1 MYSLHH
7 KAFKGSLALLF
18 TLTSSLSVV
27 AQLDRSVQP
36 EPKSAPK
43 IQLEEP
49 QTFILSNGLKVLVV
63 ENHKLPRV
71 RIQLLL
77 DNPPVLEGE
86 KAGVSELTGALL
98 GKGSSNIDKDAFNE
112 EVDFLGASISF
123 SGLSAFA
130 STLSR
135 YFPRILEL
143 MAEAALNPN
152 FSQEE
157 FEKEKERFIEGLRS
171 EEKDVS
177 AVARRVQTALAYGTT
192 HPYGEFVSIES
203 LEKVTLQDVSDFYAR
218 YFSPD
223 NAYLVLIGDLDVQ
236 SAKKLIKDHFKGWKA
251 TLKKGPNYSEA
262 SNLTE
267 PTINFV
273 DMPNA
278 VQSEIVVQNLV
289 SLKMSDPDYIPV
301 LIANQILGGG
311 AEGRLFLNLREDK
324 GYTYGSYSSV
334 GTDKY
339 SNARFRAS
347 AQVRNVVTDSAVV
360 EILSEIQR
368 IGAERVSEV
377 DLKNAKEKY
386 KGSFV
391 RSLERP
397 ETVANFALNIETQG
411 LSTDFYENYL
421 SRIDAVTAEEVQRVA
436 QKYFK
441 TDQARIVVVGKGSEV
456 LPALEKMEFNSNPV
470 KVNYFDKF
478 AAAIERPEFKI
489 EVPEGVSATSVL
501 NTYLDKIGGT
511 AAATAVNTFAI
522 TYGASVQ
529 GMNLQLVVTQSAA
542 DEFTQEMKMMGNV
555 MQRTVIN
562 ATEAFMEAQGQK
574 IPLDD
579 AQKKSFADD
588 AALISELVWLNDST
602 VKLNLMGIELVDDR
616 QAFVV
621 QVNDNRT
628 AYYDTETG
636 LKIKQVTTQ
645 EMQGQSITQAT
656 SFGDYKEVSGL
667 LIPHVVS
674 QNLGPQTVDFTIE
687 LAEIKVN

>member
-1 MYSLHH
+1 MDSFQH
-7 KAFKGSLALLF
+7 KAFKGSLVLLF
-18 TLTSSLSVV
+18 TLMSSWSLM
-27 AQLDRSVQP
+27 AQIDRSIQP
-36 EPKSAPK
+36 QPKAAPK
-43 IQLEEP
+43 IQLEDP
-49 QTFILSNGLKVLVV
+49 QTFTLSNGLKVLVV

-86 KAGVSELTGALL
+86 KAGVSSLTGALL
-98 GKGSSNIDKDAFNE
+98 GKGSSNISKDDYNE
-112 EVDFLGASISF
+112 EVDFLGATISF
-123 SGLSAFA
+123 SGQSAFA

-157 FEKEKERFIEGLRS
+157 FEKEKERFIENLRS

-177 AVARRVQTALAYGTT
+177 AVARRVQSALAYGTA

-203 LEKVTLQDVSDFYAR
+203 LEKVTLEDVSNFYAR

-223 NAYLVLIGDLDVQ
+223 NAYLVLIGDLDVKT
-236 SAKKLIKDHFKGWKA
+236 AKKLVKTHFKDWSSK
-251 TLKKGPNYSEA
+251 LQNGPSYSEA
-262 SNLTE
+262 TNLAE

-347 AQVRNVVTDSAVV
+347 AQVRNAVTDSAVV
-360 EILSEIQR
+360 EILSEIKK
-368 IGAERVSEV
+368 IGTERVSEV

-411 LSTDFYENYL
+411 LSADFYENYL
-421 SRIDAVTAEEVQRVA
+421 SRIDAVTAEEVQGRSSPNCGSR
-436 QKYFK
+436 K
-441 TDQARIVVVGKGSEV
+441 GKRS
-456 LPALEKMEFNSNPV
+456 
-470 KVNYFDKF
+470 
-478 AAAIERPEFKI
+478 
-489 EVPEGVSATSVL
+489 TSC
-501 NTYLDKIGGT
+501 
-511 AAATAVNTFAI
+511 
-522 TYGASVQ
+522 S
-529 GMNLQLVVTQSAA
+529 
-542 DEFTQEMKMMGNV
+542 
-555 MQRTVIN
+555 
-562 ATEAFMEAQGQK
+562 
-574 IPLDD
+574 
-579 AQKKSFADD
+579 
-588 AALISELVWLNDST
+588 
-602 VKLNLMGIELVDDR
+602 
-616 QAFVV
+616 
-621 QVNDNRT
+621 
-628 AYYDTETG
+628 
-636 LKIKQVTTQ
+636 
-645 EMQGQSITQAT
+645 
-656 SFGDYKEVSGL
+656 
-667 LIPHVVS
+667 
-674 QNLGPQTVDFTIE
+674 
-687 LAEIKVN
+687 

>member
-1 MYSLHH
+1 MDSFQH
-7 KAFKGSLALLF
+7 KAFKGSLVLLF
-18 TLTSSLSVV
+18 TLMSSWSLM
-27 AQLDRSVQP
+27 AQIDRSIQP
-36 EPKSAPK
+36 QPKAAPK
-43 IQLEEP
+43 IQLEDP
-49 QTFILSNGLKVLVV
+49 QTFTLSNGLKVLVV

-86 KAGVSELTGALL
+86 KAGVSSLTGALL
-98 GKGSSNIDKDAFNE
+98 GKGSSNISKDDFNE
-112 EVDFLGASISF
+112 EVDFLGATISF
-123 SGLSAFA
+123 SGQSAFA

-157 FEKEKERFIEGLRS
+157 FEKEKERFIENLRS

-177 AVARRVQTALAYGTT
+177 AVARRVQSALAYGTA

-203 LEKVTLQDVSDFYAR
+203 LEKVTLEDVSNFYAR

-223 NAYLVLIGDLDVQ
+223 NAYLVLIGDLDVKT
-236 SAKKLIKDHFKGWKA
+236 AKKLVKTHFKDWSSK
-251 TLKKGPNYSEA
+251 LQNGPSYSEA
-262 SNLTE
+262 TNLAE

-347 AQVRNVVTDSAVV
+347 AQVRNAVTDSAVV
-360 EILSEIQR
+360 EILSEIKK
-368 IGAERVSEV
+368 IGTERVSEV

-411 LSTDFYENYL
+411 LSADFYENYL

-441 TDQARIVVVGKGSEV
+441 VDQARIVVVGKGSEV
-456 LPALEKMEFNSNPV
+456 LPALEKMQFDSTPL
-470 KVNYFDKF
+470 KVAYFDKF
-478 AAAIERPEFKI
+478 AAAIDRPEFKI
-489 EVPEGVSATSVL
+489 ELPEGVTAASVL
-501 NTYLDKIGGT
+501 NTYLEAIGGRE
-511 AAATAVNTFAI
+511 AASAVKTFAI

-529 GMNLQLVVTQSAA
+529 GMNLQLVVGQSAA
-542 DEFTQEMKMMGNV
+542 NEFTQEMKMMGNV
-555 MQRTVIN
+555 MQRTVITE
-562 ATEAFMEAQGQK
+562 TEAFMEAQGQK

-579 AQKKSFADD
+579 TQKKTVAED
-588 AALISELVWLNDST
+588 AALVSELLWLTNPNAEMS
-602 VKLNLMGIELVDDR
+602 LIGIEMVDDR
-616 QAFVV
+616 PTYAVKV
-621 QVNDNRT
+621 SENRV

-636 LKIKQVTTQ
+636 LKLKQVTTQ
-645 EMQGQSITQAT
+645 EMQGQTISQST
-656 SFGDYKEVSGL
+656 SFGEYKEVSGL

-687 LAEIKVN
+687 EAKIN

>member
-1 MYSLHH
+1 MNSFQH
-7 KAFKGSLALLF
+7 KAFKGSLVLLF
-18 TLTSSLSVV
+18 TLMSSWSLM
-27 AQLDRSVQP
+27 AQIDRSIQP
-36 EPKSAPK
+36 QPKAAPK
-43 IQLEEP
+43 IQLEDP
-49 QTFILSNGLKVLVV
+49 QTFTLSNGLKVLIV

-86 KAGVSELTGALL
+86 KAGVSSLTGALL
-98 GKGSSNIDKDAFNE
+98 GKGSSNISKDDYNE
-112 EVDFLGASISF
+112 EVDFLGATISF
-123 SGLSAFA
+123 SGQSAFA

-157 FEKEKERFIEGLRS
+157 FEKEKERFIENLRS

-177 AVARRVQTALAYGTT
+177 AVARRVQSALAYGTA

-203 LEKVTLQDVSDFYAR
+203 LEKVTLEDVSNFYAR

-223 NAYLVLIGDLDVQ
+223 NAYLVLIGDLDVKT
-236 SAKKLIKDHFKGWKA
+236 AKKLVKTHFKDWSSK
-251 TLKKGPNYSEA
+251 LQNGPSYSEA
-262 SNLTE
+262 TNLAE

-334 GTDKY
+334 GTDRY

-347 AQVRNVVTDSAVV
+347 AQVRNAVTDSAVV
-360 EILSEIQR
+360 EILSEIKK
-368 IGAERVSEV
+368 IGTERVSEV

-411 LSTDFYENYL
+411 LSADFYENYL

-441 TDQARIVVVGKGSEV
+441 VDQARIVVVGKGSEV
-456 LPALEKMEFNSNPV
+456 LPALEKMQFDSTPL
-470 KVNYFDKF
+470 KVAYFDKF
-478 AAAIERPEFKI
+478 AAAIDRPEFKI
-489 EVPEGVSATSVL
+489 ELPEGVTAASVL
-501 NTYLDKIGGT
+501 NAYLEAIGGRE
-511 AAATAVNTFAI
+511 AAAAVKTFAI

-529 GMNLQLVVTQSAA
+529 GMNLQLVVGQSAA
-542 DEFTQEMKMMGNV
+542 NEFTQEMKMMGNV
-555 MQRTVIN
+555 MQRTVITE
-562 ATEAFMEAQGQK
+562 TEAFMEAQGQK

-579 AQKKSFADD
+579 TQKKTVAED
-588 AALISELVWLNDST
+588 AALVSELLWLTNPNAEMSLT
-602 VKLNLMGIELVDDR
+602 GIELVDDR
-616 QAFVV
+616 PTYAVKV
-621 QVNDNRT
+621 SENRV

-636 LKIKQVTTQ
+636 LKLKQVTTQ
-645 EMQGQSITQAT
+645 EMQGQTISQST

-687 LAEIKVN
+687 EAKIN

>member
-1 MYSLHH
+1 MYSFQH
-7 KAFKGSLALLF
+7 KAFKGSLVLLF
-18 TLTSSLSVV
+18 TLMSSWSLI
-27 AQLDRSVQP
+27 AQIDRSVQP
-36 EPKSAPK
+36 QPKSAPK
-43 IQLEEP
+43 IQLEDP
-49 QTFILSNGLKVLVV
+49 QTFTLSNGLKVLVV

-71 RIQLLL
+71 RVQLLL

-86 KAGVSELTGALL
+86 KAGVSSLTGALL
-98 GKGSSNIDKDAFNE
+98 GKGSSNISKDDFNE
-112 EVDFLGASISF
+112 EVDFLGATISF
-123 SGLSAFA
+123 SGQSAFA

-143 MAEAALNPN
+143 MAEAAFNPN

-157 FEKEKERFIEGLRS
+157 FEKEKERFIENLRS

-177 AVARRVQTALAYGTT
+177 AVARRVQSALAYGTA

-223 NAYLVLIGDLDVQ
+223 NAYLVLIGDLDIKT
-236 SAKKLIKDHFKGWKA
+236 AKKLVKSHFKDWSSK
-251 TLKKGPNYSEA
+251 LQNGPSYSEA
-262 SNLTE
+262 SNLAE

-347 AQVRNVVTDSAVV
+347 AQVRNAVTDSAVV
-360 EILSEIQR
+360 EILSEIKK
-368 IGAERVSEV
+368 IGTERVSEV

-411 LSTDFYENYL
+411 LSADFYENYL
-421 SRIDAVTAEEVQRVA
+421 SRIDVVTAEEVQRLA

-441 TDQARIVVVGKGSEV
+441 VDQARIVVVGKGSEV
-456 LPALEKMEFNSNPV
+456 LPALEKMQFDSKPL
-470 KVNYFDKF
+470 KVTYFDKF
-478 AAAIERPEFKI
+478 AAAIDRPEFKI
-489 EVPEGVSATSVL
+489 ELPEGVNAASVL
-501 NTYLDKIGGT
+501 STYLEAIGGSE
-511 AAATAVNTFAI
+511 AASAVKTFAI

-529 GMNLQLVVTQSAA
+529 GMNLQLVVGQSAA
-542 DEFTQEMKMMGNV
+542 NEFTQEMKMMGNV

-562 ATEAFMEAQGQK
+562 ETEAFMEAQGQK

-579 AQKKSFADD
+579 TQKKSVAED
-588 AALISELVWLNDST
+588 AALVSELVWLNNPNAEMSLT
-602 VKLNLMGIELVDDR
+602 GIEMVDDR
-616 QAFVV
+616 PAYVV
-621 QVNDNRT
+621 KVSEKRV

-636 LKIKQVTTQ
+636 LKLKQVTTQ
-645 EMQGQSITQAT
+645 EMQGQTISQSTL
-656 SFGDYKEVSGL
+656 FGDYKEVSGL

-687 LAEIKVN
+687 EAKIN

>member
-1 MYSLHH
+1 MYSFQH
-7 KAFKGSLALLF
+7 KAFKGSLVLLF
-18 TLTSSLSVV
+18 TLMSSWSLM
-27 AQLDRSVQP
+27 AQIDRSVQP
-36 EPKSAPK
+36 QPKAAPK
-43 IQLEEP
+43 IQLEDP
-49 QTFILSNGLKVLVV
+49 QTFTLSNGLKVLVV

-71 RIQLLL
+71 RVQLLL

-86 KAGVSELTGALL
+86 KAGVSSLTGALL
-98 GKGSSNIDKDAFNE
+98 GKGSSNISKDDFNE
-112 EVDFLGASISF
+112 EVDFLGATISF
-123 SGLSAFA
+123 SGQSAFA

-143 MAEAALNPN
+143 MAEAAFNPN

-157 FEKEKERFIEGLRS
+157 FEKEKERFIENLRS

-177 AVARRVQTALAYGTT
+177 AVARRVQSALAYGTA

-223 NAYLVLIGDLDVQ
+223 NAYLVLIGDLDIKT
-236 SAKKLIKDHFKGWKA
+236 AKKLVKSHFKDWSSK
-251 TLKKGPNYSEA
+251 LQNGPSYSEA
-262 SNLTE
+262 SNLAE

-347 AQVRNVVTDSAVV
+347 AQVRNAVTDSAVV
-360 EILSEIQR
+360 EILNEIKK
-368 IGAERVSEV
+368 IGTERVSEV

-411 LSTDFYENYL
+411 LSADFYENYL

-436 QKYFK
+436 QKYFQV
-441 TDQARIVVVGKGSEV
+441 DQARIVVVGKGSEV
-456 LPALEKMEFNSNPV
+456 LPALEKMQFDSKPL
-470 KVNYFDKF
+470 KVTYFDKF
-478 AAAIERPEFKI
+478 AAAIDRPEFKI
-489 EVPEGVSATSVL
+489 ELPEGVDAASVL
-501 NTYLDKIGGT
+501 SAYLEAIGGSE
-511 AAATAVNTFAI
+511 AASAVKTFAI

-529 GMNLQLVVTQSAA
+529 GMNLQLVVGQSAA
-542 DEFTQEMKMMGNV
+542 NEFTQEMKMMGNV

-562 ATEAFMEAQGQK
+562 ETEAFMEAQGQK

-579 AQKKSFADD
+579 TQKKSVAED
-588 AALISELVWLNDST
+588 AALVSELVWLNNPNAELSLT
-602 VKLNLMGIELVDDR
+602 GIEMVDDR
-616 QAFVV
+616 PAYVV
-621 QVNDNRT
+621 KVSENRV

-636 LKIKQVTTQ
+636 LKLKQVTTQ
-645 EMQGQSITQAT
+645 EMQGQTISQST

-687 LAEIKVN
+687 EAKIN

>member
-1 MYSLHH
+1 MYSFQH
-7 KAFKGSLALLF
+7 KAFKGSLVLLF
-18 TLTSSLSVV
+18 TLMSSWSLM
-27 AQLDRSVQP
+27 AQIDRSVQP
-36 EPKSAPK
+36 QPKAAPK
-43 IQLEEP
+43 IQLEDP
-49 QTFILSNGLKVLVV
+49 QTFTLSNGLKVLVV

-71 RIQLLL
+71 RVQLLL

-86 KAGVSELTGALL
+86 KAGVSSLTGALL
-98 GKGSSNIDKDAFNE
+98 GKGSSNISKDDFNE
-112 EVDFLGASISF
+112 EVDFLGATISF
-123 SGLSAFA
+123 SGQSAFA

-143 MAEAALNPN
+143 MAEAAFNPN

-157 FEKEKERFIEGLRS
+157 FEKEKERFIENLRS

-177 AVARRVQTALAYGTT
+177 AVARRVQSALAYGTA

-223 NAYLVLIGDLDVQ
+223 NAYLVLIGDLDIKT
-236 SAKKLIKDHFKGWKA
+236 AKKLVKSHFKDWSSK
-251 TLKKGPNYSEA
+251 LQNGPSYSEA
-262 SNLTE
+262 SNLAE

-347 AQVRNVVTDSAVV
+347 AQVRNAVTDSAVV
-360 EILSEIQR
+360 EILNEIKK

-411 LSTDFYENYL
+411 LSADFYENYL

-441 TDQARIVVVGKGSEV
+441 VDQARIVVVGKGSEV
-456 LPALEKMEFNSNPV
+456 LPALEKMQFDSKPL
-470 KVNYFDKF
+470 KVTYFDKF
-478 AAAIERPEFKI
+478 AAAIDRPEFKI
-489 EVPEGVSATSVL
+489 ELPEGVDAASVL
-501 NTYLDKIGGT
+501 SAYLEAIGGSE
-511 AAATAVNTFAI
+511 AASAVKTFAI

-529 GMNLQLVVTQSAA
+529 GMNLQLVVGQSAA
-542 DEFTQEMKMMGNV
+542 NEFTQEMKMMGNV

-562 ATEAFMEAQGQK
+562 ETEAFMEAQGQK

-579 AQKKSFADD
+579 TQKKSVAED
-588 AALISELVWLNDST
+588 AALVSELVWLNNPNAELSLT
-602 VKLNLMGIELVDDR
+602 GIEMVDDR
-616 QAFVV
+616 PAYVV
-621 QVNDNRT
+621 KVSENRV

-636 LKIKQVTTQ
+636 LKLKQVTTQ
-645 EMQGQSITQAT
+645 EMQGQTISQAT
-656 SFGDYKEVSGL
+656 SFGEYKEVSGL

-687 LAEIKVN
+687 VAKIN

>member
-1 MYSLHH
+1 MYSFQH
-7 KAFKGSLALLF
+7 KAFKGSLVLLF
-18 TLTSSLSVV
+18 TLMSSWSLM
-27 AQLDRSVQP
+27 AQIDRSVQP
-36 EPKSAPK
+36 QPKAAPK
-43 IQLEEP
+43 IQLEDP
-49 QTFILSNGLKVLVV
+49 QTFTLSNGLKVLVV

-71 RIQLLL
+71 RVQLLL

-86 KAGVSELTGALL
+86 KAGVSSLTGALL
-98 GKGSSNIDKDAFNE
+98 GKGSSNISKDDFNE
-112 EVDFLGASISF
+112 EVDFLGATISF
-123 SGLSAFA
+123 SGQSAFA

-157 FEKEKERFIEGLRS
+157 FEKEKERFIENLRS

-177 AVARRVQTALAYGTT
+177 AVARRVQSALAYGTG

-223 NAYLVLIGDLDVQ
+223 NAYLVLIGDLDVKT
-236 SAKKLIKDHFKGWKA
+236 AKKLVKSHFKNWSSK
-251 TLKKGPNYSEA
+251 LQNGPSYSEA
-262 SNLTE
+262 SNLAE

-289 SLKMSDPDYIPV
+289 SLKMGDPDYIPV

-339 SNARFRAS
+339 SNARFRAT
-347 AQVRNVVTDSAVV
+347 AQVRNAVTDSAVV
-360 EILSEIQR
+360 EILSEIKK
-368 IGAERVSEV
+368 IGTERVSEV

-411 LSTDFYENYL
+411 LSADFYENYL

-441 TDQARIVVVGKGSEV
+441 VDQARIVVVGKGSEV
-456 LPALEKMEFNSNPV
+456 LPALEKMQFDSKPL
-470 KVNYFDKF
+470 KVTYFDKF
-478 AAAIERPEFKI
+478 AAANDRPEFKI
-489 EVPEGVSATSVL
+489 ELPEGVTATSVL
-501 NTYLDKIGGT
+501 STYLEAIGGSE
-511 AAATAVNTFAI
+511 AAAAVKTFAI

-529 GMNLQLVVTQSAA
+529 GMNLQLVVAQSAA
-542 DEFTQEMKMMGNV
+542 NEFTQEMKMMGNV

-562 ATEAFMEAQGQK
+562 ETEAFMEVQGQK
-574 IPLDD
+574 IPLDET
-579 AQKKSFADD
+579 QKKSFAED
-588 AALISELVWLNDST
+588 AALVSELIWLNNAST
-602 VKLNLMGIELVDDR
+602 EISLTGIEMVDDR
-616 QAFVV
+616 PAYVV
-621 QVNDNRT
+621 KVSENRV

-636 LKIKQVTTQ
+636 LKLKQVTTQ
-645 EMQGQSITQAT
+645 EMQGQTISQST

-687 LAEIKVN
+687 EAKIN

>member
-1 MYSLHH
+1 MYSFQH
-7 KAFKGSLALLF
+7 KAFKGSLVLLF
-18 TLTSSLSVV
+18 TLMSSWSLI
-27 AQLDRSVQP
+27 AQIDRSVQP
-36 EPKSAPK
+36 QPKSAPK
-43 IQLEEP
+43 IQLEDP
-49 QTFILSNGLKVLVV
+49 QTFTLSNGLKVLVV

-71 RIQLLL
+71 RVQLLL

-86 KAGVSELTGALL
+86 KAGVSSLTGALL
-98 GKGSSNIDKDAFNE
+98 GKGSSNISKDDFNE
-112 EVDFLGASISF
+112 EVDFLGATISF
-123 SGLSAFA
+123 SGQSAFA

-143 MAEAALNPN
+143 MAEAAFNPN

-157 FEKEKERFIEGLRS
+157 FEKEKERFIENLRS

-177 AVARRVQTALAYGTT
+177 AVARRVQSALAYGTA

-223 NAYLVLIGDLDVQ
+223 NAYLVLIGDLDIKT
-236 SAKKLIKDHFKGWKA
+236 AKKLVKSHFKDWSSK
-251 TLKKGPNYSEA
+251 LQNGPSYSEA
-262 SNLTE
+262 SNLAE

-347 AQVRNVVTDSAVV
+347 AQVRNAVTDSAVV
-360 EILSEIQR
+360 EILSEIKK
-368 IGAERVSEV
+368 IGTERVSEV

-411 LSTDFYENYL
+411 LSADFYENYL

-441 TDQARIVVVGKGSEV
+441 VDQARIVVVGKGSEV
-456 LPALEKMEFNSNPV
+456 LPALEKMQFYSKPL
-470 KVNYFDKF
+470 KVTYFDKF
-478 AAAIERPEFKI
+478 AAAIDRPEFKI
-489 EVPEGVSATSVL
+489 ELPEGVDAASVL
-501 NTYLDKIGGT
+501 SAYLEAIGGSE
-511 AAATAVNTFAI
+511 AASAVKTFAI

-529 GMNLQLVVTQSAA
+529 GMNLQLVVAQSAA
-542 DEFTQEMKMMGNV
+542 AEFTQEMKMMGNV

-562 ATEAFMEAQGQK
+562 ETEAFMEAQGQK

-579 AQKKSFADD
+579 TQKKSVAED
-588 AALISELVWLNDST
+588 AALVSELVWLNNPNAELSLT
-602 VKLNLMGIELVDDR
+602 GIEMVDDR
-616 QAFVV
+616 PAYVV
-621 QVNDNRT
+621 KVSENRV

-636 LKIKQVTTQ
+636 LKLKQVTTQ
-645 EMQGQSITQAT
+645 EMQGQTISQST

-687 LAEIKVN
+687 EAKIN

>member
-1 MYSLHH
+1 MYSFQH
-7 KAFKGSLALLF
+7 KAFKGSLVLLF
-18 TLTSSLSVV
+18 TLMSSWSLI
-27 AQLDRSVQP
+27 AQIDRSVQP
-36 EPKSAPK
+36 QPKAAPK
-43 IQLEEP
+43 IQLEDP
-49 QTFILSNGLKVLVV
+49 QIFTLSNGLKVLVV

-71 RIQLLL
+71 RVQLLL

-86 KAGVSELTGALL
+86 KAGVSSLTGALL
-98 GKGSSNIDKDAFNE
+98 GKGSSNISKDDFNE
-112 EVDFLGASISF
+112 EVDFLGATISF
-123 SGLSAFA
+123 SGQSAFA

-143 MAEAALNPN
+143 MAEAAFNPN

-157 FEKEKERFIEGLRS
+157 FEKEKERFIENLRS

-177 AVARRVQTALAYGTT
+177 AVARRVQSALAYGTA

-223 NAYLVLIGDLDVQ
+223 NAYLVLIGDLDIKT
-236 SAKKLIKDHFKGWKA
+236 AKKLVKSHFKDWSSK
-251 TLKKGPNYSEA
+251 LQNGPSYSEA
-262 SNLTE
+262 SNLAE

-347 AQVRNVVTDSAVV
+347 AQVRNAVTDSAVV
-360 EILSEIQR
+360 EILSEIKK
-368 IGAERVSEV
+368 IGTERVSEV

-411 LSTDFYENYL
+411 LSADFYENYL

-441 TDQARIVVVGKGSEV
+441 VDQARIVVVGKGSEV
-456 LPALEKMEFNSNPV
+456 LPALEKMQFDSKPL
-470 KVNYFDKF
+470 KVTYFDKF
-478 AAAIERPEFKI
+478 AAAIDRPEFKI
-489 EVPEGVSATSVL
+489 ELPEGVDAASVL
-501 NTYLDKIGGT
+501 STYLEAIGGSE
-511 AAATAVNTFAI
+511 AASAVKTFAI

-529 GMNLQLVVTQSAA
+529 GMNLQLVVAQSAA
-542 DEFTQEMKMMGNV
+542 AEFTQEMKMMGNV

-562 ATEAFMEAQGQK
+562 ETEAFMEAQGQK

-579 AQKKSFADD
+579 TQKKSVAED
-588 AALISELVWLNDST
+588 AALVSELVWLNNPNAELSLT
-602 VKLNLMGIELVDDR
+602 GIEMVDDR
-616 QAFVV
+616 PAYVV
-621 QVNDNRT
+621 KVSENRV

-636 LKIKQVTTQ
+636 LKLKQVTTQ
-645 EMQGQSITQAT
+645 EMQGQTISQAT
-656 SFGDYKEVSGL
+656 SFGEYKEVSGL

-687 LAEIKVN
+687 EAKIN

>member
-1 MYSLHH
+1 MYSFQH
-7 KAFKGSLALLF
+7 KAFKGSLVLLF
-18 TLTSSLSVV
+18 TLMSSWSLM
-27 AQLDRSVQP
+27 AQIDRSVQP
-36 EPKSAPK
+36 QPKAAPK
-43 IQLEEP
+43 IQLEDP
-49 QTFILSNGLKVLVV
+49 QTFTLSNGLKVLVV

-71 RIQLLL
+71 RVQLLL

-86 KAGVSELTGALL
+86 KAGVSSLTGALL
-98 GKGSSNIDKDAFNE
+98 GKGSSNISKDDFNE
-112 EVDFLGASISF
+112 EVDFLGATISF
-123 SGLSAFA
+123 SGQSAFA

-157 FEKEKERFIEGLRS
+157 FEKEKERFIENLRS

-177 AVARRVQTALAYGTT
+177 AVARRVQSALAYGTA

-223 NAYLVLIGDLDVQ
+223 NAYLVLIGDLDVKT
-236 SAKKLIKDHFKGWKA
+236 AKKLVKSHFKNWSSK
-251 TLKKGPNYSEA
+251 LQNGPSYSEA
-262 SNLTE
+262 SNLAE

-324 GYTYGSYSSV
+324 GFTYGSYSSV

-347 AQVRNVVTDSAVV
+347 AQVRNAVTDSAVV
-360 EILSEIQR
+360 EILSEIKR
-368 IGAERVSEV
+368 IGTERVSEV

-411 LSTDFYENYL
+411 LSADFYENYL

-436 QKYFK
+436 QKYFQV
-441 TDQARIVVVGKGSEV
+441 DQARIVVVGKGSEV
-456 LPALEKMEFNSNPV
+456 LPALEKMQFDAKPL
-470 KVNYFDKF
+470 KVTYFDKF
-478 AAAIERPEFKI
+478 AAAIDRPEFKI
-489 EVPEGVSATSVL
+489 ELPEGVNAASVL
-501 NTYLDKIGGT
+501 STYLKAIGGSE
-511 AAATAVNTFAI
+511 AAAAVKTFAI

-529 GMNLQLVVTQSAA
+529 GMNLQLVVAQSAA
-542 DEFTQEMKMMGNV
+542 AEFTQEMKMMGNV

-562 ATEAFMEAQGQK
+562 ETEAFMEAQGQK

-579 AQKKSFADD
+579 TQKKSFAED
-588 AALISELVWLNDST
+588 AALVSELVWLNNAST
-602 VKLNLMGIELVDDR
+602 EMSLTGIEMVDER
-616 QAFVV
+616 PAYVV
-621 QVNDNRT
+621 KVSENRV

-636 LKIKQVTTQ
+636 LKLKQVTTQ
-645 EMQGQSITQAT
+645 EMQGQTISQST

-687 LAEIKVN
+687 EAKIN

>member
-1 MYSLHH
+1 MYSFQH
-7 KAFKGSLALLF
+7 KAFKGSLVLLF
-18 TLTSSLSVV
+18 TLMSSWSLI
-27 AQLDRSVQP
+27 AQIDRSVQP
-36 EPKSAPK
+36 QPKSAPK
-43 IQLEEP
+43 IQLEDP
-49 QTFILSNGLKVLVV
+49 QTFTLSNGLKVLVV

-71 RIQLLL
+71 RVQLLL

-86 KAGVSELTGALL
+86 KAGVSSLTGALL
-98 GKGSSNIDKDAFNE
+98 GKGSSNISKDDFNE
-112 EVDFLGASISF
+112 EVDFLGATISF
-123 SGLSAFA
+123 SGQSAFA

-143 MAEAALNPN
+143 MAEAAFNPN

-157 FEKEKERFIEGLRS
+157 FEKEKERFIENLRS
-171 EEKDVS
+171 GEKDVS
-177 AVARRVQTALAYGTT
+177 AVARRVQSALAYGTA

-218 YFSPD
+218 YFSPH
-223 NAYLVLIGDLDVQ
+223 NAYLVLIGDLDVKT
-236 SAKKLIKDHFKGWKA
+236 AKKLVKSHFKDWSSK
-251 TLKKGPNYSEA
+251 LQNGPSYSEA
-262 SNLTE
+262 SNLAE

-347 AQVRNVVTDSAVV
+347 AQVRNAVTDSAVV
-360 EILSEIQR
+360 EILNEIKK

-436 QKYFK
+436 QKYFQV
-441 TDQARIVVVGKGSEV
+441 DQARIVVVGKGSEV
-456 LPALEKMEFNSNPV
+456 LPALEKMQFDAKPL
-470 KVNYFDKF
+470 KVTYFDKF
-478 AAAIERPEFKI
+478 AAAIDRPEFKI
-489 EVPEGVSATSVL
+489 ELPEGVDAASVL
-501 NTYLDKIGGT
+501 SAYLEAIGGSE
-511 AAATAVNTFAI
+511 AASAVKTFAI

-529 GMNLQLVVTQSAA
+529 GMNLQLVVAQSAA
-542 DEFTQEMKMMGNV
+542 AEFTQEMKMMGNV

-562 ATEAFMEAQGQK
+562 ETEAFMEAQGQK

-579 AQKKSFADD
+579 TQKKSFAED
-588 AALISELVWLNDST
+588 AALVSELVWLNNPNAELSLT
-602 VKLNLMGIELVDDR
+602 GIEMVDDR
-616 QAFVV
+616 PAYVV
-621 QVNDNRT
+621 KVSENRV

-636 LKIKQVTTQ
+636 LKLKQVTTQ
-645 EMQGQSITQAT
+645 EMQGQTISQST

-687 LAEIKVN
+687 VAKIN

>member
-1 MYSLHH
+1 MDSFQH
-7 KAFKGSLALLF
+7 KAFKGSLVLLF
-18 TLTSSLSVV
+18 TLMSSWSLM
-27 AQLDRSVQP
+27 AQIDRSIQP
-36 EPKSAPK
+36 QPKAAPK
-43 IQLEEP
+43 IQLEDP
-49 QTFILSNGLKVLVV
+49 QTFTLSNGLKVLVV

-86 KAGVSELTGALL
+86 KAGVSSLTGALL
-98 GKGSSNIDKDAFNE
+98 GKGSSNISKDDFNE
-112 EVDFLGASISF
+112 EVDFLGATISF
-123 SGLSAFA
+123 SGQSAFA

-157 FEKEKERFIEGLRS
+157 FEKEKERFIENLRS

-177 AVARRVQTALAYGTT
+177 AVARRVQSALAYGTA

-203 LEKVTLQDVSDFYAR
+203 LEKVTLEDVSNFYAR

-223 NAYLVLIGDLDVQ
+223 NAYLVLIGDLDVKT
-236 SAKKLIKDHFKGWKA
+236 AKKLVKTHFKDWSSK
-251 TLKKGPNYSEA
+251 LQNGPSYSEA
-262 SNLTE
+262 TNLAE

-347 AQVRNVVTDSAVV
+347 AQVRNAVTDSAVV
-360 EILSEIQR
+360 EILSEIKK
-368 IGAERVSEV
+368 IGTERVSEV

-411 LSTDFYENYL
+411 LSADFYENYL

-441 TDQARIVVVGKGSEV
+441 VDQARIVVVGKGSEV
-456 LPALEKMEFNSNPV
+456 LPALEKMQFDSTPL
-470 KVNYFDKF
+470 KVAYFDKF
-478 AAAIERPEFKI
+478 AAAIDRPEFKI
-489 EVPEGVSATSVL
+489 ELPEGVTAASVL
-501 NTYLDKIGGT
+501 NTYLEAIGGRE
-511 AAATAVNTFAI
+511 AASAVKTFAI

-529 GMNLQLVVTQSAA
+529 GMNLQLVVGQSAA
-542 DEFTQEMKMMGNV
+542 NEFTQEMKMMGNV
-555 MQRTVIN
+555 MQRTVITE
-562 ATEAFMEAQGQK
+562 TEAFMEAQGQK
-574 IPLDD
+574 IPLNDT
-579 AQKKSFADD
+579 QKKTVAED
-588 AALISELVWLNDST
+588 AALVSELFWLTNPNAEMSLT
-602 VKLNLMGIELVDDR
+602 GIELVDDR
-616 QAFVV
+616 PTYAVKV
-621 QVNDNRT
+621 SENRV

-636 LKIKQVTTQ
+636 LKLKQVTTQ
-645 EMQGQSITQAT
+645 EMQGQTISQST
-656 SFGDYKEVSGL
+656 SFGDYKEVSGI

-687 LAEIKVN
+687 EAKIN

>member
-1 MYSLHH
+1 MYSFQH
-7 KAFKGSLALLF
+7 KAFKGSLVLLF
-18 TLTSSLSVV
+18 TLMSSWSLI
-27 AQLDRSVQP
+27 AQIDRSVQP
-36 EPKSAPK
+36 QPKSAPK
-43 IQLEEP
+43 IQLEDP
-49 QTFILSNGLKVLVV
+49 QTFTLSNGLKVLVV

-71 RIQLLL
+71 RVQLLL

-86 KAGVSELTGALL
+86 KAGVSSLTGALL
-98 GKGSSNIDKDAFNE
+98 GKGSSNISKDDFNE
-112 EVDFLGASISF
+112 EVDFLGATISF
-123 SGLSAFA
+123 SGQSAFA

-143 MAEAALNPN
+143 MAEAAFNPN

-157 FEKEKERFIEGLRS
+157 FEKEKERFIENLRS

-177 AVARRVQTALAYGTT
+177 AVARRVQSALAYGTA

-223 NAYLVLIGDLDVQ
+223 NAYLVLIGDLDIKT
-236 SAKKLIKDHFKGWKA
+236 AKKLVKSHFKDWSSK
-251 TLKKGPNYSEA
+251 LQNGPSYSEA
-262 SNLTE
+262 SNLAE

-347 AQVRNVVTDSAVV
+347 AQVRNAVTDSAVV
-360 EILSEIQR
+360 EILSEIKK
-368 IGAERVSEV
+368 IGTERVSEV

-436 QKYFK
+436 QKYFQV
-441 TDQARIVVVGKGSEV
+441 DQARIVVVGKGSEV
-456 LPALEKMEFNSNPV
+456 LPALEKMQFDSKPL
-470 KVNYFDKF
+470 KVTYFDKF
-478 AAAIERPEFKI
+478 AAAIDRPEFKI
-489 EVPEGVSATSVL
+489 ELPEGVDAASVL
-501 NTYLDKIGGT
+501 SAYLEAIGGSE
-511 AAATAVNTFAI
+511 AASAVKTFAI

-529 GMNLQLVVTQSAA
+529 GMNLQLVVAQSAA
-542 DEFTQEMKMMGNV
+542 AEFTQEMKMMGNV

-562 ATEAFMEAQGQK
+562 ETEAFMEAQGQK

-579 AQKKSFADD
+579 TQKKSVAED
-588 AALISELVWLNDST
+588 AALVSELVWLNNPNAELSLT
-602 VKLNLMGIELVDDR
+602 GIEMVDDR
-616 QAFVV
+616 PAYVV
-621 QVNDNRT
+621 KVSENRV

-636 LKIKQVTTQ
+636 LKLKQVTTQ
-645 EMQGQSITQAT
+645 EMQGQTISQST

-687 LAEIKVN
+687 EAKIN

>member
-1 MYSLHH
+1 MYSFQH
-7 KAFKGSLALLF
+7 KAFKGSLVLLF
-18 TLTSSLSVV
+18 TLMSSWSLI
-27 AQLDRSVQP
+27 AQIDRSVQP
-36 EPKSAPK
+36 QPKSAPK
-43 IQLEEP
+43 IQLEDP
-49 QTFILSNGLKVLVV
+49 QTFTLSNGLKVLVV

-71 RIQLLL
+71 RVQLLL

-86 KAGVSELTGALL
+86 KAGVSSLTGALL
-98 GKGSSNIDKDAFNE
+98 GKGSSNISKDDFNE
-112 EVDFLGASISF
+112 EVDFLGATISF
-123 SGLSAFA
+123 SGQSAFA

-143 MAEAALNPN
+143 MAEAAFNPN

-157 FEKEKERFIEGLRS
+157 FEKEKERFIENLRS

-177 AVARRVQTALAYGTT
+177 AVARRVQSALAYGTA

-223 NAYLVLIGDLDVQ
+223 NAYLVLIGDLDVKT
-236 SAKKLIKDHFKGWKA
+236 AKKLVKSHFKNWSSK
-251 TLKKGPNYSEA
+251 LQNGPSYSEA
-262 SNLTE
+262 SNLAE

-347 AQVRNVVTDSAVV
+347 AQVRNAVTDSAVV
-360 EILSEIQR
+360 EILSEIKK
-368 IGAERVSEV
+368 IGTERVSEV

-411 LSTDFYENYL
+411 LSADFYENYL

-436 QKYFK
+436 QKYFQV
-441 TDQARIVVVGKGSEV
+441 DQARIVVVGKGSEV
-456 LPALEKMEFNSNPV
+456 LPALEKMQFDSKPL
-470 KVNYFDKF
+470 KVTYFDKF
-478 AAAIERPEFKI
+478 AAAIDRPEFKI
-489 EVPEGVSATSVL
+489 ELPEGVDAASVL
-501 NTYLDKIGGT
+501 SAYLEAIGGSE
-511 AAATAVNTFAI
+511 AASAVKTFAI

-529 GMNLQLVVTQSAA
+529 GMNLQLVVAQSAA
-542 DEFTQEMKMMGNV
+542 AEFTQEMKMMGNV

-562 ATEAFMEAQGQK
+562 ETEAFMEAQGQK

-579 AQKKSFADD
+579 TQKKSVAED
-588 AALISELVWLNDST
+588 AALVSELVWLNNPNAELSLT
-602 VKLNLMGIELVDDR
+602 GIEMVDDR
-616 QAFVV
+616 PAYVV
-621 QVNDNRT
+621 KVSENRV

-636 LKIKQVTTQ
+636 LKLKQVTTQ
-645 EMQGQSITQAT
+645 EMQGQTISQST

-687 LAEIKVN
+687 EAKIN

>member
-1 MYSLHH
+1 MYSFQH
-7 KAFKGSLALLF
+7 KAFKGSLVLLF
-18 TLTSSLSVV
+18 TLMSSWSLM
-27 AQLDRSVQP
+27 AQIDRSVQP
-36 EPKSAPK
+36 QPKAAPK
-43 IQLEEP
+43 IQLEDP
-49 QTFILSNGLKVLVV
+49 QTFTLSNGLKVLVV

-71 RIQLLL
+71 RVQLLL

-86 KAGVSELTGALL
+86 KAGVSSLTGALL
-98 GKGSSNIDKDAFNE
+98 GKGSSNISKDDFNE
-112 EVDFLGASISF
+112 EVDFLGATISF
-123 SGLSAFA
+123 SGQSAFA

-143 MAEAALNPN
+143 MAEAAFNPN

-157 FEKEKERFIEGLRS
+157 FEKEKERFIENLRS

-177 AVARRVQTALAYGTT
+177 AVARRVQSALAYGTA

-223 NAYLVLIGDLDVQ
+223 NAYLVLIGDLDIKT
-236 SAKKLIKDHFKGWKA
+236 AKKLVKSHFKDWSSK
-251 TLKKGPNYSEA
+251 LQNGPSYSEA
-262 SNLTE
+262 SNLAE

-347 AQVRNVVTDSAVV
+347 AQVRNAVTDSAVV
-360 EILSEIQR
+360 EILGEIKK
-368 IGAERVSEV
+368 IGTERVSEV

-411 LSTDFYENYL
+411 LSADFYENYL

-436 QKYFK
+436 QKHFK
-441 TDQARIVVVGKGSEV
+441 VDQARIVVVGKGSEV
-456 LPALEKMEFNSNPV
+456 LPALEKMQFDSKPL
-470 KVNYFDKF
+470 KVTYFDKF
-478 AAAIERPEFKI
+478 AAAIDRPEFKI
-489 EVPEGVSATSVL
+489 ELPEGVDAASVL
-501 NTYLDKIGGT
+501 SAYLEAIGGSE
-511 AAATAVNTFAI
+511 AASAVKTFAI

-529 GMNLQLVVTQSAA
+529 GMNLQLVVAQSAA
-542 DEFTQEMKMMGNV
+542 AEFTQEMKMMGNV

-562 ATEAFMEAQGQK
+562 ETEAFMEAQGQK

-579 AQKKSFADD
+579 TQKKSVAED
-588 AALISELVWLNDST
+588 AALVSELVWLNNPNAELSLT
-602 VKLNLMGIELVDDR
+602 GIEMVDDR
-616 QAFVV
+616 PAYVV
-621 QVNDNRT
+621 KVSDNRV

-636 LKIKQVTTQ
+636 LKLKQVTTQ
-645 EMQGQSITQAT
+645 EMQGQTISQAT
-656 SFGDYKEVSGL
+656 SFGEYKEVSGL

-687 LAEIKVN
+687 VAKIN

>member
-1 MYSLHH
+1 MYSFQH
-7 KAFKGSLALLF
+7 KAFKGSLVLLF
-18 TLTSSLSVV
+18 TLMSSWSLM
-27 AQLDRSVQP
+27 AQIDRSVQP
-36 EPKSAPK
+36 QPKAAPK
-43 IQLEEP
+43 IQLEDP
-49 QTFILSNGLKVLVV
+49 QTFTLSNGLKVLVV

-71 RIQLLL
+71 RVQLLL

-86 KAGVSELTGALL
+86 KAGVSSLTGALL
-98 GKGSSNIDKDAFNE
+98 GKGSSNISKDDFNE
-112 EVDFLGASISF
+112 EVDFLGATISF
-123 SGLSAFA
+123 SGQSAFA

-143 MAEAALNPN
+143 MAEAAFNPN

-157 FEKEKERFIEGLRS
+157 FEKEKERFIENLRS

-177 AVARRVQTALAYGTT
+177 AVARRVQSALAYGTA

-223 NAYLVLIGDLDVQ
+223 NAYLVLIGDLDIKT
-236 SAKKLIKDHFKGWKA
+236 AKKLVKSHFKDWSSK
-251 TLKKGPNYSEA
+251 LQNGPSYSEA
-262 SNLTE
+262 SNLAE

-347 AQVRNVVTDSAVV
+347 AQVRNAVTDSAVV
-360 EILSEIQR
+360 EILSEIKK
-368 IGAERVSEV
+368 IGTERVSEV

-411 LSTDFYENYL
+411 LSADFYENYL

-441 TDQARIVVVGKGSEV
+441 VDQARIVVVGKGSEV
-456 LPALEKMEFNSNPV
+456 LPALEKMQFDSKPL
-470 KVNYFDKF
+470 KVTYFDKF
-478 AAAIERPEFKI
+478 AAAIDRPEFKI
-489 EVPEGVSATSVL
+489 ELPEGVDAASVL
-501 NTYLDKIGGT
+501 SAYLEAIGGSE
-511 AAATAVNTFAI
+511 AASAVKTFAI

-529 GMNLQLVVTQSAA
+529 GMNLQLVVGQSAA
-542 DEFTQEMKMMGNV
+542 NEFTQEMKMMGNV

-562 ATEAFMEAQGQK
+562 ETEAFMEAQGQK

-579 AQKKSFADD
+579 TQKKSVAED
-588 AALISELVWLNDST
+588 AALVSELVWLNNPNAELSLT
-602 VKLNLMGIELVDDR
+602 GIEMVDDR
-616 QAFVV
+616 PAYVV
-621 QVNDNRT
+621 KVSENRV

-636 LKIKQVTTQ
+636 LKLKQVTTQ
-645 EMQGQSITQAT
+645 EMQGQTISQAT
-656 SFGDYKEVSGL
+656 SFGEYKEVSGL

-687 LAEIKVN
+687 EAKIN

>member
-1 MYSLHH
+1 MNSFQH
-7 KAFKGSLALLF
+7 KAFKGSLVLLF
-18 TLTSSLSVV
+18 TLMSSWSLM
-27 AQLDRSVQP
+27 AQIDRSIQP
-36 EPKSAPK
+36 QPKAAPK
-43 IQLEEP
+43 IQLEDP
-49 QTFILSNGLKVLVV
+49 QTFTLSNGLKVLVV

-86 KAGVSELTGALL
+86 KAGVSSLTGALL
-98 GKGSSNIDKDAFNE
+98 GKGSSNISKDDFNE
-112 EVDFLGASISF
+112 EVDFLGATISF
-123 SGLSAFA
+123 SGQSAFA

-157 FEKEKERFIEGLRS
+157 FEKEKERFIENLRS

-177 AVARRVQTALAYGTT
+177 AVARRVQSALAYGTA

-203 LEKVTLQDVSDFYAR
+203 LEKVTLEDVSNFYAR

-223 NAYLVLIGDLDVQ
+223 NAYLVLIGDLDVKT
-236 SAKKLIKDHFKGWKA
+236 AKKLVKTHFKDWSSK
-251 TLKKGPNYSEA
+251 LQNGPSYSEA
-262 SNLTE
+262 TNLAE

-347 AQVRNVVTDSAVV
+347 AQVRNAVTDSAVV
-360 EILSEIQR
+360 EILSEIKK
-368 IGAERVSEV
+368 IGTERVSEV

-411 LSTDFYENYL
+411 LSADFYENYL

-436 QKYFK
+436 KKYFK
-441 TDQARIVVVGKGSEV
+441 VDQARIVVVGKGSEV
-456 LPALEKMEFNSNPV
+456 LPALEKMQFDSTPL
-470 KVNYFDKF
+470 KVAYFDKF
-478 AAAIERPEFKI
+478 AAAIDRPEFKI
-489 EVPEGVSATSVL
+489 ELPEGVTAASVL
-501 NTYLDKIGGT
+501 NAYLEAIGGRE
-511 AAATAVNTFAI
+511 AAAAVKTFAI

-529 GMNLQLVVTQSAA
+529 GMNLQLVVGQSAA
-542 DEFTQEMKMMGNV
+542 NEFTQEMKMMGNV
-555 MQRTVIN
+555 MQRTVITE
-562 ATEAFMEAQGQK
+562 TEAFMEAQGQK
-574 IPLDD
+574 IPLDET
-579 AQKKSFADD
+579 QKKTVAED
-588 AALISELVWLNDST
+588 AALVSELLWLTNPNAEMSLT
-602 VKLNLMGIELVDDR
+602 GIELVDDR
-616 QAFVV
+616 PAYAVKV
-621 QVNDNRT
+621 SENRV

-636 LKIKQVTTQ
+636 LKLKQVTTQ
-645 EMQGQSITQAT
+645 EMQGQTISQST
-656 SFGDYKEVSGL
+656 SFGEYKEVSGL

-687 LAEIKVN
+687 EAKIN

>member
-1 MYSLHH
+1 MYSFQH
-7 KAFKGSLALLF
+7 KAFKGSLVLLF
-18 TLTSSLSVV
+18 TLMSSWSLM
-27 AQLDRSVQP
+27 AQIDRSVQP
-36 EPKSAPK
+36 QPKAAPK
-43 IQLEEP
+43 IQLEDP
-49 QTFILSNGLKVLVV
+49 QTFTLSNGLKVLVV

-71 RIQLLL
+71 RVQLLL

-86 KAGVSELTGALL
+86 KAGVSSLTGALL
-98 GKGSSNIDKDAFNE
+98 GKGSSNISKDDFNE
-112 EVDFLGASISF
+112 EVDFLGATISF
-123 SGLSAFA
+123 SGQSAFA

-157 FEKEKERFIEGLRS
+157 FEKEKERFIENLRS

-177 AVARRVQTALAYGTT
+177 AVARRVQSALAYGTG

-223 NAYLVLIGDLDVQ
+223 NAYLVLIGDLDVKT
-236 SAKKLIKDHFKGWKA
+236 AKKLVKSHFKNWSSK
-251 TLKKGPNYSEA
+251 LQNGPSYSEA
-262 SNLTE
+262 SNLAE

-289 SLKMSDPDYIPV
+289 SLKMGDPDYIPV

-339 SNARFRAS
+339 SNARFRAT
-347 AQVRNVVTDSAVV
+347 AQVRNAVTDSAVV
-360 EILSEIQR
+360 EILSEIKK
-368 IGAERVSEV
+368 IGTERVSEV

-411 LSTDFYENYL
+411 LSADFYENYL

-441 TDQARIVVVGKGSEV
+441 VDQARIVVVGKGSEV
-456 LPALEKMEFNSNPV
+456 LPALEKMQFDLKPL
-470 KVNYFDKF
+470 KVTYFDKF
-478 AAAIERPEFKI
+478 AAAIDRPEFKI
-489 EVPEGVSATSVL
+489 ELPEGVTATSVL
-501 NTYLDKIGGT
+501 STYLEAIGGSE
-511 AAATAVNTFAI
+511 AAAAVKTFAI

-529 GMNLQLVVTQSAA
+529 GMNLQLVLAQSAA
-542 DEFTQEMKMMGNV
+542 NEFTQEMKMMGNV

-562 ATEAFMEAQGQK
+562 ETEAFMEVQGQK
-574 IPLDD
+574 IPLDET
-579 AQKKSFADD
+579 QKKSFAED
-588 AALISELVWLNDST
+588 AALVSELIWLNNAST
-602 VKLNLMGIELVDDR
+602 EISLTGIEMVDDR
-616 QAFVV
+616 PAYVV
-621 QVNDNRT
+621 KVSENRV

-636 LKIKQVTTQ
+636 LKLKQVTTQ
-645 EMQGQSITQAT
+645 EMQGQTISQST

-687 LAEIKVN
+687 EAKIN

>member
-1 MYSLHH
+1 MYSFQH
-7 KAFKGSLALLF
+7 KAFKGSLVLLF
-18 TLTSSLSVV
+18 TLMSSWSLI
-27 AQLDRSVQP
+27 AQIDRSVQP
-36 EPKSAPK
+36 QPKSAPK
-43 IQLEEP
+43 IQLEDP
-49 QTFILSNGLKVLVV
+49 QTFTLSNGLKVLVV

-71 RIQLLL
+71 RVQLLL

-86 KAGVSELTGALL
+86 KAGVSSLTGALL
-98 GKGSSNIDKDAFNE
+98 GKGSSNISKDDFNE
-112 EVDFLGASISF
+112 EVDFLGATISF
-123 SGLSAFA
+123 SGQSAFA

-143 MAEAALNPN
+143 MAEAAFNPN

-157 FEKEKERFIEGLRS
+157 FEKEKERFIENLRS

-177 AVARRVQTALAYGTT
+177 AVARRVQSALAYGTA

-223 NAYLVLIGDLDVQ
+223 NAYLVLIGDLDIKT
-236 SAKKLIKDHFKGWKA
+236 AKKLVKSHFKDWSSK
-251 TLKKGPNYSEA
+251 LQNGPSYSEA
-262 SNLTE
+262 SNLSE

-347 AQVRNVVTDSAVV
+347 AQVRNAVTDSAVV
-360 EILSEIQR
+360 EILNEIKK

-411 LSTDFYENYL
+411 LSADFYENYL

-441 TDQARIVVVGKGSEV
+441 VDQARIVVVGKGSEV
-456 LPALEKMEFNSNPV
+456 LPALEKMQFDSKPL
-470 KVNYFDKF
+470 KVTYFDKF
-478 AAAIERPEFKI
+478 AAAIDRPEFKI
-489 EVPEGVSATSVL
+489 ELPEGVDAASVL
-501 NTYLDKIGGT
+501 SAYLEAIGGSE
-511 AAATAVNTFAI
+511 AASAVKTFAI

-529 GMNLQLVVTQSAA
+529 GMNLQLVVAQSAA
-542 DEFTQEMKMMGNV
+542 AEFTQEMKMMGNV

-562 ATEAFMEAQGQK
+562 ETEAFMEAQGQK

-579 AQKKSFADD
+579 TQKKSVAED
-588 AALISELVWLNDST
+588 AALVSELVWLNNPNAELSLT
-602 VKLNLMGIELVDDR
+602 GIEMVDDR
-616 QAFVV
+616 PAYVV
-621 QVNDNRT
+621 KVSENRV

-636 LKIKQVTTQ
+636 LKLKQVTTQ
-645 EMQGQSITQAT
+645 EMQGQTISQST

-687 LAEIKVN
+687 EAKIN